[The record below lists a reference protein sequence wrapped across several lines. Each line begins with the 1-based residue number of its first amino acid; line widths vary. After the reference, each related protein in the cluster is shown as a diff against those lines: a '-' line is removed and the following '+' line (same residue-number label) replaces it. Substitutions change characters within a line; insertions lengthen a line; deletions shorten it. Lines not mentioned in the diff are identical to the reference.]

1 VRSVLGLRVWDLLGV
16 IRSRGFWLGASGALM
31 LLQLSL
37 SFAVYLFLRRAK
49 RSIPLVL
56 KKRKKGTHLKR
67 PFVISYL
74 ALVIYAYRNISSK

>member
-1 VRSVLGLRVWDLLGV
+1 MRSVLGLRVWDLLGV

-37 SFAVYLFLRRAK
+37 SFAVYLFQAK

>member
-1 VRSVLGLRVWDLLGV
+1 MRSVLGLRVWDLLGV

-37 SFAVYLFLRRAK
+37 SFAVYLVQAK

-56 KKRKKGTHLKR
+56 KKRKKGKSGFTR
-67 PFVISYL
+67 TS
-74 ALVIYAYRNISSK
+74 